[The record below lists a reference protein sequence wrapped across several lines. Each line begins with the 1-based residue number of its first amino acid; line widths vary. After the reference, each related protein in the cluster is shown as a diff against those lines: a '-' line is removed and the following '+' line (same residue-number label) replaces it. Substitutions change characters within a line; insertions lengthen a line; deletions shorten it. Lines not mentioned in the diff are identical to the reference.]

1 MTLEGAL
8 AFSALADA
16 LAGAPGNTTLRD
28 PAQERLCRALA
39 DPAATALDLA
49 VLVRHVLLTEAK
61 RRGEAADPGLPRHPR
76 LTPESA
82 ATAGLFLA
90 PDGRLH
96 ALPWR
101 PDWLEKVAAGL
112 EPDAVAA
119 GAGRRRFGDED
130 AGPEGDPFLMRLGR
144 QRYRSVGQ
152 RAAVRAALLTPA
164 GGATVVDL
172 PTGEGKSLVF
182 QAIDAIGFASELGD
196 DRASGVTVVVV
207 PTIALGYDHERACRA
222 HASGPL
228 AYVGPTAPERHGVIL
243 ERLNGPGAGLVFA
256 APEAV
261 CRSLREPLKRL
272 ARAGR
277 LKALVVDEAHL
288 VDAWGTGF
296 RTPFQTLGGFR
307 DELVAIAPAGRAL
320 RTILLSATLTPEAL
334 ETLRTLFATD
344 GDLRVLSAT
353 QVRPEPDYWVA
364 GRTDEAGQVERV
376 REALARVPR
385 PVILDV
391 TEVVAAE
398 AWGQRLRALGYGR
411 LAVFHGQ
418 QTDDT
423 QKQAILQSW
432 SAGTLD
438 LVVATSAF
446 GLGIDYPHV
455 RSVLHACVPETFDRF
470 YQEVGRGGRD
480 GCAALSLVIPANKD
494 FRTAEG
500 LNRGRVITVALGLQ
514 RWTAMFKH
522 ADCRH
527 LGDNR
532 FRLRLDVSP
541 RQRARPDRRGRRAQL
556 AVECPHPHPAGPG
569 QSA

>member
-1 MTLEGAL
+1 M
-8 AFSALADA
+8 
-16 LAGAPGNTTLRD
+16 
-28 PAQERLCRALA
+28 
-39 DPAATALDLA
+39 
-49 VLVRHVLLTEAK
+49 
-61 RRGEAADPGLPRHPR
+61 
-76 LTPESA
+76 
-82 ATAGLFLA
+82 
-90 PDGRLH
+90 
-96 ALPWR
+96 
-101 PDWLEKVAAGL
+101 
-112 EPDAVAA
+112 
-119 GAGRRRFGDED
+119 
-130 AGPEGDPFLMRLGR
+130 
-144 QRYRSVGQ
+144 
-152 RAAVRAALLTPA
+152 
-164 GGATVVDL
+164 
-172 PTGEGKSLVF
+172 
-182 QAIDAIGFASELGD
+182 
-196 DRASGVTVVVV
+196 
-207 PTIALGYDHERACRA
+207 
-222 HASGPL
+222 
-228 AYVGPTAPERHGVIL
+228 
-243 ERLNGPGAGLVFA
+243 
-256 APEAV
+256 
-261 CRSLREPLKRL
+261 
-272 ARAGR
+272 
-277 LKALVVDEAHL
+277 VDEAHL

-320 RTILLSATLTPEAL
+320 RTILLSATLTPETL

-364 GRTDEAGQVERV
+364 ARTDEAGQVERV

-385 PVILDV
+385 PVILYV

-423 QKQAILQSW
+423 QKQAVLQSW

-446 GLGIDYPHV
+446 GLGIDYQHV

-500 LNRGRVITVALGLQ
+500 LNRERVITVALGLQ

-541 RQRARPDRRGRRAQL
+541 GNEPDRIDVVGERSLQWNARILTLLARAKVLKLTGGDADADAGAERSDGVYETVELLDPGHLNEDVWQRRVEPIRAAIVGARRRNLELMTRRLNDQPCPSDLVVELYSASRVDMVCGACRICRAEPCRRHARALRREPASPWLAPPLPPTLAALLGEDRRLLVIYDPAVAGAAQRRRAGQAL
-556 AVECPHPHPAGPG
+556 DGLWRAGLRNLVLVGEPPELFARGLEHLHDWPVFVARDTAVPRLPEGPQVLLFGPG
-569 QSA
+569 QTQRRPSGSAVGPRLLLLPAAAADPDRPGERLVDRWSGPVISLDELTRRVSS